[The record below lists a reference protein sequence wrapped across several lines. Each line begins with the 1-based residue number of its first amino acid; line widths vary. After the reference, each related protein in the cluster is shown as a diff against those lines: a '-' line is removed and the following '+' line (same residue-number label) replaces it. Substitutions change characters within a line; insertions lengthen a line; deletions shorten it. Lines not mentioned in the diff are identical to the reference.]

1 MYLGSWKI
9 DDVLTF
15 TVNTH
20 TPSTGAVTDADAV
33 PTYRVYEDETGTPIL
48 TGSTAKL
55 DDAGTTGYY
64 SEQITLSA
72 ANGLEKGKT
81 YTIRMSGTVGGV
93 TGAMSHTFQIEAE
106 VDANIVSDK
115 TGFALSGTQT
125 FNTTGNITGNISGSV
140 GSVTGAVGS
149 VTGAV
154 GSVTGNVGGNVT
166 GSVGSVVGAVG
177 SVTGNV
183 GGNVTGSVGSLVGH
197 TVQTGDTYAA
207 LPTNFN
213 DLSIAVTTGL
223 VDLTQ
228 AAADKAWGTATRQL
242 TGTQSFNLTGNITG
256 NLSGSV
262 GSLTGHTVQTGDTFA
277 LANGA
282 SGFVNIIADTNEL
295 QTDWVNGGRLDLIL
309 DIIAA
314 DTTTDIP
321 ALIAA
326 LENISSA
333 NVTTACTSS
342 LNTYDPP
349 TRTEATAD
357 KDAIIT
363 EVNANETKIDA
374 LQTDSTAIKAKTD
387 NLPDGIKK
395 NIAITAFTF
404 LMVDSTDHVT
414 AKTGLTVAGN
424 YSGDGGAVAALT
436 NTGAITEISNGLYE
450 VDLTSGELNY
460 DNVTLIFTASGA
472 DARVITIHTST

>member
-9 DDVLTF
+9 DDTLTF
-15 TVNTH
+15 TCNTH

-81 YTIRMSGTVGGV
+81 YTIRMSATVGGV
-93 TGAMSHTFQIEAE
+93 TGTMSHAFQMEAE

-115 TGFALSGTQT
+115 TGFALSSTQT
-125 FNTTGNITGNISGSV
+125 FNTTGNITGNLSGSV
-140 GSVTGAVGS
+140 GSVT
-149 VTGAV
+149 
-154 GSVTGNVGGNVT
+154 
-166 GSVGSVVGAVG
+166 GAVG

-197 TVQTGDTYAA
+197 TVQTGDTYAT
-207 LPTNFN
+207 LPTNFS
-213 DLSIAVTTGL
+213 DLSIAVTSGL
-223 VDLTQ
+223 VDITQ
-228 AAADKAWGTATRQL
+228 TAADKAWSTAVRQL
-242 TGTQSFNLTGNITG
+242 TGTQTFNLTGNVTG

-262 GSLTGHTVQTGDTFA
+262 GSLTGHTVQTGDTYA

-321 ALIAA
+321 ALIA
-326 LENISSA
+326 
-333 NVTTACTSS
+333 TAQTD
-342 LNTYDPP
+342 LNTITGADGV
-349 TRTEATAD
+349 TLATAQALYAPNKVIPD
-357 KDAIIT
+357 VAGTATTLHGTTDGKVDA
-363 EVNANETKIDA
+363 V
-374 LQTDSTAIKAKTD
+374 QTDATAIKAKTD

-395 NIAITAFTF
+395 NTAITAFTF
-404 LMVDSTDHVT
+404 LMVQTSDHVT
-414 AKTGLTVAGN
+414 GATGLTVAGN

-450 VDLTSGELNY
+450 IDLTSGELNY
-460 DNVTLIFTASGA
+460 ENVTLIFTATGA

>member
-15 TVNTH
+15 TCNTH

-55 DDAGTTGYY
+55 DDAGTTGFY

-81 YTIRMSGTVGGV
+81 YTIRISGTVGGV
-93 TGAMSHTFQIEAE
+93 AGAMSHTFQMEAE
-106 VDANIVSDK
+106 VDANVVSDK

-125 FNTTGNITGNISGSV
+125 FNTTGNITGNLSGSV

-154 GSVTGNVGGNVT
+154 GSITGNVGGNVT
-166 GSVGSVVGAVG
+166 GSVGSVVGAAG

-228 AAADKAWGTATRQL
+228 AAADKVWGTATRQL
-242 TGTQSFNLTGNITG
+242 TGTQAFNLTGNITG

-262 GSLTGHTVQTGDTFA
+262 GSLTGHTVQTGDSFAIVNSGTFGNSALNTDLDTLLTRITASVA
-277 LANGA
+277 LASALATAQTDLDTITGTDGATLATAQALYAPNKVVPDVAGTA
-282 SGFVNIIADTNEL
+282 SGLHSTTDGKVDAV
-295 QTDWVNGGRLDLIL
+295 QTD
-309 DIIAA
+309 A
-314 DTTTDIP
+314 
-321 ALIAA
+321 
-326 LENISSA
+326 
-333 NVTTACTSS
+333 
-342 LNTYDPP
+342 
-349 TRTEATAD
+349 
-357 KDAIIT
+357 
-363 EVNANETKIDA
+363 
-374 LQTDSTAIKAKTD
+374 TAIKAKTD
-387 NLPDGIKK
+387 NLPSGIKK
-395 NIAITAFTF
+395 NAAYTAYTF

-414 AKTGLTVAGN
+414 AKAGLTVAGN
-424 YSGDGGAVAALT
+424 YTGDGSAVAALT

-450 VDLTSGELNY
+450 IDLTAGELNY
-460 DNVTLIFTASGA
+460 NNIHLIFTASGA
-472 DARVITIHTST
+472 DARVIGIHTSI